1 MEYSYSINPF
11 NLNILNKQI
20 EQSNLSQGFH
30 GSRYDGVN
38 VVLCFSGSLSSQQQL
53 DLDSLVESHSSGLNS
68 NFDYLFES
76 SANSQESDIGF
87 SRQLLHDWMR
97 KNKLEGMSIN
107 QSLWVFSRFEE
118 FEINAVFGAK
128 HVDIFKMFYSGAIP
142 TVYYCILRV
151 APDPMTESYHWLTQA
166 RLDWVK
172 GKLEEYLGAGMSAYI
187 QSLP

>member
-1 MEYSYSINPF
+1 
-11 NLNILNKQI
+11 
-20 EQSNLSQGFH
+20 
-30 GSRYDGVN
+30 
-38 VVLCFSGSLSSQQQL
+38 
-53 DLDSLVESHSSGLNS
+53 
-68 NFDYLFES
+68 
-76 SANSQESDIGF
+76 
-87 SRQLLHDWMR
+87 
-97 KNKLEGMSIN
+97 
-107 QSLWVFSRFEE
+107 LWVFSRFEE
-118 FEINAVFGAK
+118 FQISAAFGTK